1 MYKPKTSFL
10 KLNDNYNY
18 MGGLQNT
25 NTLKRYSQPIFETNN
40 PPPKK
45 VKIEEVLVEGN
56 VYTHL
61 NSLKEIQNIYDQG
74 NKTTQSTKA
83 STFMDIEEKKSN
95 STIFGGEKKIYTPME
110 LEKIGYLDGVT
121 KNNIN

>member
-10 KLNDNYNY
+10 KLNENYNY

-45 VKIEEVLVEGN
+45 VKTEEILAEGN

-61 NSLKEIQNIYDQG
+61 NSLKEIQKIYDQG
-74 NKTTQSTKA
+74 YVSSQSTK
-83 STFMDIEEKKSN
+83 SSNYMEIEEKKSN
-95 STIFGGEKKIYTPME
+95 SSIFGGEKKIYTPME